1 MLITTGVRDENTGKY
16 DLNALTGTKKGAV
29 IAKKSS
35 QVSFSHFNSKNRESA
50 SGDRAGRANNAMRE
64 EKAPKKSGGWEWKW

>member
-35 QVSFSHFNSKNRESA
+35 QVSFSHLNSKNRESA